1 MSAIQK
7 EVVKLLDVDVPKK
20 AADRPDFLLAVVR
33 GIGKLTDE
41 QWNNMSAEVQNWYN
55 EAVDLKNA
63 KKDLLDFPDFEAEQE
78 EAPRRRAAAS
88 DDSDK
93 ATAGTR
99 VEIKAKDL
107 KEGMAI
113 SLVTLRGKE
122 DTGHVI
128 EVVKGV
134 LAIKH
139 GDGEE
144 VEYDLE
150 RVDKLYTLAA
160 AKEEAEEGTSRRR
173 RSAADEEPEDPV
185 KVGATVMLVT
195 ARGKEVSGEIV
206 ELTKDL
212 IVLKEGKEEVEYPR
226 DRVKSVTVAK
236 ADKEEGTS
244 RRRAAA
250 ADDKGDKD
258 DAKTR
263 SDNGG
268 VSVGQRIRELVLDN
282 MDASQD
288 EIEKL
293 LKKEKLE
300 FKGNTLSINY
310 KDTHKFL
317 SLLKERKMLK

>member
-33 GIGKLTDE
+33 GIGKLPDE

-63 KKDLLDFPDFEAEQE
+63 KKDLVDFPDFQAEE
-78 EAPRRRAAAS
+78 DPAPRRRSAAS
-88 DDSDK
+88 DDKDEP
-93 ATAGTR
+93 AAGTR
-99 VEIKAKDL
+99 VEVKEKDL
-107 KEGMAI
+107 KEGMVI
-113 SLVTLRGKE
+113 NLVTLRGKE

-134 LAIKH
+134 LAIRR
-139 GDGEE
+139 GNGEE
-144 VEYDLE
+144 IEYDLE
-150 RVDKLYTLAA
+150 RVDKMYTLAA
-160 AKEEAEEGTSRRR
+160 AKEEAEEGGRRR
-173 RSAADEEPEDPV
+173 RSSADDEPEDPV
-185 KVGATVMLVT
+185 KVGAVVTLVT

-226 DRVKSVTVAK
+226 DRVKSVTVFK
-236 ADKEEGTS
+236 ADKEERTS
-244 RRRAAA
+244 RRAAA
-250 ADDKGDKD
+250 ADDKD

-282 MDASQD
+282 MDATQD
-288 EIEKL
+288 DIEKL